1 MQFLQPCWKKFGDI
15 AEFFTQNPKKTMS
28 WYFLQFFRKII
39 NPHCSSGIRK
49 GSFDNSAGKHSPSVW
64 QFFAQTPKK
73 CRLHLFLKMCSP
85 KKILCISRKKSSFS
99 RYKNV
104 AIRAKSFCSMS
115 EKKIRTSPGQHFS
128 SKLIP
133 RKVRMHMFITT
144 RNVFSTTPKKLKNQ
158 KF

>member
-1 MQFLQPCWKKFGDI
+1 MFLWNRKMQF
-15 AEFFTQNPKKTMS
+15 
-28 WYFLQFFRKII
+28 
-39 NPHCSSGIRK
+39 
-49 GSFDNSAGKHSPSVW
+49 W
-64 QFFAQTPKK
+64 QFRRKRFAGRLTIFAQTPKK

-85 KKILCISRKKSSFS
+85 KNILCISRKKSSFS

-158 KF
+158 KFLESICSTEKLLRKKISSLYSSGSFLVSRWNNMLNVWN